1 MEENDFSF
9 IFEVSDPNSALSQAI
24 ADLPNDWEGS
34 IEVNDHKTM
43 APNQMSLID
52 FWRKP

>member
-1 MEENDFSF
+1 MEENDFNF